1 MYRQYQYDVFTEGL
15 PPAPEVVEASSW
27 VQPQSQPIPNN
38 FVSKLKAGVVAALV
52 ASGIF
57 YTALAPQVVTA
68 SGISADCSFFVIN
81 RSYAAQI
88 ASGVYSVPFVPAAA
102 AAAGGSGASQQLLSL
117 KARGTQAHLQT
128 STFWSAF
135 TPSAPSQGGGFS
147 AETIRLRFQRRFAS
161 QSPSVF
167 WNTFTPATAITP
179 VIAPCA
185 EYPDSFYK
193 KRYLTEA
200 LDSSDGQAV
209 IGTLP
214 PSIQTAVGGAQ
225 GKSTVIRINRSYAA
239 QIASG
244 EVFVPV
250 VAAPTPTGWLGDQ
263 NQLPRGKQSLAVAE
277 QQAVFFTALA
287 PQVVTASGISA
298 DCSFFVIN
306 RSYAYTSPSVFWNPN
321 TPVLPPTGWLGD
333 QNQPLPIRKG
343 LAAGAQQYSPGVV
356 QAGSTPSTFGLVCAE
371 KQQVSQ
377 RYLAANQQA
386 VFYTSFVQVSVLNW
400 LPSYPDFFKP
410 KFSAGLYIYSTQA
423 NVPVE
428 QLASADY
435 PDWIAG
441 KKYLTSNQQAAFGP
455 LSTSP
460 ETVFVSSWAQPQS
473 QPYPYRRS
481 LQTAQQIAVFW
492 NTSTQPEVVES
503 ASWYPTYPQPF
514 PTKPYLS
521 TASQQYY
528 FFGKQV
534 AQEYLVGNTPV
545 SQPSFKQRAV
555 AVYEPASNF
564 IFTPAQ
570 TFNAW
575 LPAYPDKVYSRPY
588 LLAAQQQAVFGPLST
603 DQETVFVSSYVQPQ
617 SQPYPYKRSLLTAQ
631 QQATFWNTST
641 ATETVLVSSW
651 VQPQSQPYPYRKA
664 QLTANQQALFW
675 NTSTQPET
683 VFESSW
689 QGVQSP
695 ALLNRKVQQPDSL
708 SFVSDINLATVVL
721 PDRRVTVPAI
731 AVYLPCSTWL
741 AQPTTQVFLDWQQPQ
756 SQPLSTRRIQP
767 VDVVTVVPQ
776 HIGLDW
782 QPVYPDAV
790 IGRRFL
796 TADQQWLA
804 WNTSTQS
811 ETVFE
816 SSWQGITWQPWPAKC
831 YLSAAQQQAFFW
843 QPNTP
848 GDFTFLLHWEPIY
861 PQPFPK
867 KLYPAAA
874 QQQAVFWNTSTQ
886 PETVLVSSWVQPQS
900 QPYPYK
906 PYRPAALYP
915 SVFWN
920 TSTAPETVFVS
931 SYVQPQTQPYPYKKA
946 IQPCEQ
952 LTFVWEE
959 ATADEV
965 SIDWVQPQSQPYSYR
980 KVLTTAEQQATFW
993 NTSTSPETVLVSSW
1007 VQPISQPYPYTKA
1020 LQTANQQAAIW
1031 NISTQPE
1038 TVLVSSWVQPQS
1050 QPYPYKRAELTANQ
1064 PAAFWNTS
1072 TSPETITV
1080 DKWLPVYPQPF
1091 PVKQYI
1097 LTANQQAFFWQPNTP
1112 GDFSYLYH
1120 WEPVYPQPFPVKRYL
1135 QTANVPAF
1143 FWNTSTQPESVLV
1156 SSWVQSQSQPY
1167 SYKPYRPASLYQS
1180 TFYAPFVS
1188 ENVQVSSWVQAQSQP
1203 RIQQTTIA
1211 SQTSFFWGETTSDAG
1226 TWYPV
1231 VSQQQVKIFAR
1242 AVYEPAVSWNPNTP
1256 VQVTLD
1262 WLAVSEQQLTKRN
1275 IQQYASVF
1283 WNASTAPETVFISSW
1298 EPVIAQPVFTK
1309 PAQYQALFWSGFTPS
1324 QQVVILDWDTVYPQ
1338 PAKQRFAASV
1348 YSYSIQ
1354 IHTPVIQ
1361 IATADYPD
1369 QIPGRQYLTA
1379 NQQATFWD
1387 PNTTFGETVLVSSWV
1402 QPQSQPY
1409 PYTPYS
1415 PASVY
1420 PVVFWN
1426 TSINPETV
1434 FVSSWIQPI
1443 EQPYP
1448 FVKALQ
1454 PTEQLTAVWSTFT
1467 PPPPVA
1473 PDFGWYQQVVQP
1485 YPHSRFL
1492 EALQQSVTGSNF
1504 PLPNAVTQFVQGTGF
1519 VTQVVNVQGS
1529 IENTA
1534 AATGS
1539 ITTISGTGS
1548 VDQ

>member
-1 MYRQYQYDVFTEGL
+1 VFNQHQYNILVD
-15 PPAPEVVEASSW
+15 PPSGQPEVPHPEVYQ
-27 VQPQSQPIPNN
+27 QPQSQPTPRN
-38 FVSKLKAGVVAALV
+38 FVVKAAAYAAAL
-52 ASGIF
+52 I
-57 YTALAPQVVTA
+57 TATGLFFCPISLPPPATAGGVSVV
-68 SGISADCSFFVIN
+68 SNSFAIN
-81 RSYAAQI
+81 KSFAAQI
-88 ASGVYSVPFVPAAA
+88 ASGVYSVPFVPAVAT
-102 AAAGGSGASQQLLSL
+102 AAGGSGGSQQLLSL
-117 KARGTQAHLQT
+117 KARGTQAHLQA
-128 STFWSAF
+128 STFWSGF
-135 TPSAPSQGGGFS
+135 TPSAPSQGSGIS

-167 WNTFTPATAITP
+167 WSGFTPVASGITP
-179 VIAPCA
+179 VISPCA
-185 EYPDSFYK
+185 EYPDAFYK
-193 KRYLTEA
+193 KQYLTEA

-209 IGTLP
+209 IGTP
-214 PSIQTAVGGAQ
+214 PTRIGAAGGAA
-225 GKSTVIRINRSYAA
+225 STGAFKLRRRYAA
-239 QIASG
+239 QVASG

-263 NQLPRGKQSLAVAE
+263 NQPPQGKQSLASAE

-287 PQVVTASGISA
+287 PQAAKAGGTSA
-298 DCSFFVIN
+298 ECSFFVVN
-306 RSYAYTSPSVFWNPN
+306 RSFAYTSPSVFWNPN
-321 TPVLPPTGWLGD
+321 TPVITPTGWSGD
-333 QNQPLPIRKG
+333 QNQPLLIKKG
-343 LAAGAQQYSPGVV
+343 LATG
-356 QAGSTPSTFGLVCAE
+356 E
-371 KQQVSQ
+371 
-377 RYLAANQQA
+377 QQA
-386 VFYTSFVQVSVLNW
+386 VFYTPLVQQAVVLNW

-410 KFSAGLYIYSTQA
+410 KFAAGLYIYSTQA
-423 NVPVE
+423 NVPLE
-428 QLASADY
+428 QLASVDY
-435 PDWIAG
+435 PDLIAS
-441 KKYLTSNQQAAFGP
+441 KKYLTSNQQA
-455 LSTSP
+455 
-460 ETVFVSSWAQPQS
+460 
-473 QPYPYRRS
+473 
-481 LQTAQQIAVFW
+481 
-492 NTSTQPEVVES
+492 
-503 ASWYPTYPQPF
+503 
-514 PTKPYLS
+514 
-521 TASQQYY
+521 
-528 FFGKQV
+528 
-534 AQEYLVGNTPV
+534 
-545 SQPSFKQRAV
+545 
-555 AVYEPASNF
+555 
-564 IFTPAQ
+564 
-570 TFNAW
+570 
-575 LPAYPDKVYSRPY
+575 
-588 LLAAQQQAVFGPLST
+588 VFGPQST
-603 DQETVFVSSYVQPQ
+603 APETVFVSSYVQQQ

-651 VQPQSQPYPYRKA
+651 VQPQSQPYPYRKVH
-664 QLTANQQALFW
+664 LTANQQALFW

-689 QGVQSP
+689 QGVQSL
-695 ALLNRKVQQPDSL
+695 AVLSRKVQQPDSL

-731 AVYLPCSTWL
+731 AVYQPCSTWL

-756 SQPLSTRRIQP
+756 SQPLFTQRVRPIDSITL
-767 VDVVTVVPQ
+767 VPQ
-776 HIGLDW
+776 NIGLDW

-790 IGRRFL
+790 TGKRFL

-816 SSWQGITWQPWPAKC
+816 SSWQGVTWQPWPAKR
-831 YLSAAQQQAFFW
+831 YPYAAHQQAFFW

-867 KLYPAAA
+867 KLYPATA
-874 QQQAVFWNTSTQ
+874 QQQAFFWNTSTQ
-886 PETVLVSSWVQPQS
+886 PENVLVSSWVQPQS

-920 TSTAPETVFVS
+920 TSTSPESIFVS
-931 SYVQPQTQPYPYKKA
+931 SWVQPQSQPYPYKKA

-965 SIDWVQPQSQPYSYR
+965 SIDWVQPQSQPYPYR
-980 KVLTTAEQQATFW
+980 KVLATAEQQATFW
-993 NTSTSPETVLVSSW
+993 NTSTSSETVFVSSW
-1007 VQPISQPYPYTKA
+1007 IQPISQPYPYIKA
-1020 LQTANQQAAIW
+1020 LQTANQQAAFW
-1031 NISTQPE
+1031 NISTQSE
-1038 TVLVSSWVQPQS
+1038 NVLVSSWVQPQS
-1050 QPYPYKRAELTANQ
+1050 QPYPYKKLLLTANQ
-1064 PAAFWNTS
+1064 QATFWNTS

-1091 PVKQYI
+1091 PAKQYI
-1097 LTANQQAFFWQPNTP
+1097 LTANQQAFFWQPSTP
-1112 GDFSYLYH
+1112 GDFSYLLH

-1135 QTANVPAF
+1135 QTANVPSF
-1143 FWNTSTQPESVLV
+1143 FWNTSTQPENVLI

-1167 SYKPYRPASLYQS
+1167 PYKPYRPASVYQS

-1188 ENVQVSSWVQAQSQP
+1188 ENVQVSSWIQAQSQP
-1203 RIQQTTIA
+1203 TIQRITAA
-1211 SQTSFFWGETTSDAG
+1211 SQISFFWGETTSDAG

-1262 WLAVSEQQLTKRN
+1262 WLSVSEQQPTKRN
-1275 IQQYASVF
+1275 VQQHASIF
-1283 WNASTAPETVFISSW
+1283 WNTSTAPETVFISSW
-1298 EPVIAQPVFTK
+1298 EPVIAQPLFTK
-1309 PAQYQALFWSGFTPS
+1309 PAQYQAVFWSGFTPS
-1324 QQVVILDWDTVYPQ
+1324 QQAVILDWDTVYPQ
-1338 PAKQRFAASV
+1338 PAKQKFSASV
-1348 YSYSIQ
+1348 YAYSIQ

-1369 QIPGRQYLTA
+1369 RIPGRQYLTA

-1409 PYTPYS
+1409 PYKPYR
-1415 PASVY
+1415 PASEY
-1420 PVVFWN
+1420 PFVFWN

-1443 EQPYP
+1443 AQPYP

-1454 PTEQLTAVWSTFT
+1454 PTEQLAVAWSTFT
-1467 PPPPVA
+1467 PPPPVV

-1504 PLPNAVTQFVQGTGF
+1504 PLPNTVAQFVQGTGF

-1534 AATGS
+1534 VATGS